1 MKFEHHDIF
10 RRLLL
15 RVGRG
20 LALGAG
26 VGLFVGIIAAVVT
39 SGGTDN
45 VLRSDVGWRAGLV
58 AFAIA
63 FLFTIF
69 LPSHDA
75 NDDDADPDSGSQV
88 PGGAALRGPSRDE
101 LSQRLRGEEPLGRLK
116 ADDPMIEPPR
126 FGQRIDPQP

>member
-26 VGLFVGIIAAVVT
+26 VGFFVGIVAAVVT

-45 VLRSDVGWRAGLV
+45 VLRSDVGLRAGLV

-63 FLFTIF
+63 FLFTIC
-69 LPSHDA
+69 LPSH
-75 NDDDADPDSGSQV
+75 NEDDADSDSGTAPAASRAV
-88 PGGAALRGPSRDE
+88 PRDQ
-101 LSQRLRGEEPLGRLK
+101 LSQRLLGEEPLGRHA
-116 ADDPMIEPPR
+116 ADDPVIEPPR

>member
-15 RVGRG
+15 RVGLG

-26 VGLFVGIIAAVVT
+26 VGLFVGIVAAVVT

-45 VLRSDVGWRAGLV
+45 VLRSDVGLRAGLV

-63 FLFTIF
+63 FLFTIC
-69 LPSHDA
+69 LPSHDE
-75 NDDDADPDSGSQV
+75 DDTDSDFGTAV
-88 PGGAALRGPSRDE
+88 PGAVSRDQ
-101 LSQRLRGEEPLGRLK
+101 LSQRLLGEEPLGRHA
-116 ADDPMIEPPR
+116 ADDPVIEPPR

>member
-20 LALGAG
+20 LVLGAG
-26 VGLFVGIIAAVVT
+26 VGVFVGIVAAVVT

-45 VLRSDVGWRAGLV
+45 VLRSDVGLRAGLV
-58 AFAIA
+58 AFAVA

-69 LPSHDA
+69 LPSHD
-75 NDDDADPDSGSQV
+75 DDAEDADLDPGALV
-88 PGGAALRGPSRDE
+88 PGGTSRDQ
-101 LSQRLRGEEPLGRLK
+101 LSQRLRREESPGRPSP
-116 ADDPMIEPPR
+116 DDSAVEPPR

>member
-1 MKFEHHDIF
+1 MKFEQHDIF

-26 VGLFVGIIAAVVT
+26 VGLFVGIVAAVVT

-45 VLRSDVGWRAGLV
+45 VLRSDVGLRAGLV

-69 LPSHDA
+69 LPSHDDGA
-75 NDDDADPDSGSQV
+75 HDDTDLDLRVSV
-88 PGGAALRGPSRDE
+88 NGGTSRDQ
-101 LSQRLRGEEPLGRLK
+101 LSQRLSKEQPVDGPSPE
-116 ADDPMIEPPR
+116 DPTVEPPR

>member
-26 VGLFVGIIAAVVT
+26 VGLFVGIVAAVVT

-45 VLRSDVGWRAGLV
+45 VLRSDVGLRAGLV
-58 AFAIA
+58 AFAVA
-63 FLFTIF
+63 FLFTIL
-69 LPSHDA
+69 LPSHDDDTA
-75 NDDDADPDSGSQV
+75 DDADPSPVRPD
-88 PGGAALRGPSRDE
+88 PGGTSHDQLT
-101 LSQRLRGEEPLGRLK
+101 QRLRREEPVNGRSP
-116 ADDPMIEPPR
+116 DDPMIEPPR

>member
-1 MKFEHHDIF
+1 MRFEHHDIF

-26 VGLFVGIIAAVVT
+26 VGLFVGIVAAVVT

-45 VLRSDVGWRAGLV
+45 VLRSDVGLRAGLV
-58 AFAIA
+58 AFAVA
-63 FLFTIF
+63 FLFTIL
-69 LPSHDA
+69 LPSHDD
-75 NDDDADPDSGSQV
+75 DDDADPDPWAPV
-88 PGGAALRGPSRDE
+88 PGGTSRDQ
-101 LSQRLRGEEPLGRLK
+101 LTQRLRREESVNGPSP
-116 ADDPMIEPPR
+116 DDPMIEPPR